1 MKKLYQRAYIVGPLI
16 LFLVLILLVQSIDKE
31 HVQALYQREEEI
43 ESVIR
48 KYAIFCYAQ
57 EGSYPNDLSYLEENY
72 GLIIDE
78 EKYLYYYEIFAS
90 NIMPDIEVIA
100 IRNGR

>member
-1 MKKLYQRAYIVGPLI
+1 MKKIYQRAYIIGPI
-16 LFLVLILLVQSIDKE
+16 IVFIVLLLLVQSIDKE
-31 HVQALYQREEEI
+31 HVEALYQREEEI
-43 ESVIR
+43 ESIIR

-57 EGSYPNDLSYLEENY
+57 EGAYPEDLSYLEDNY

-78 EKYLYYYEIFAS
+78 DKYIYYYQIFAS

-100 IRNGR
+100 IRSGR